1 MSVLAVL
8 WSEGGVCCCSQPM
21 NGKAQGKS
29 SSVSALNMHDD
40 DNGTDEE

>member
-8 WSEGGVCCCSQPM
+8 WSEGGVCRCSQPM
-21 NGKAQGKS
+21 NDTEQGKS
-29 SSVSALNMHDD
+29 SSLSALNMHDD